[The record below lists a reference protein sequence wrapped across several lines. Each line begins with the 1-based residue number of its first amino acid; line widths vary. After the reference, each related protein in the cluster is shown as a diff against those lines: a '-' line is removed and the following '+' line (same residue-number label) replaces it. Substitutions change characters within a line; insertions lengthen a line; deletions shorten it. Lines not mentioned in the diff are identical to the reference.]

1 MVTEKQAEKRL
12 LLQIKSGR
20 ILDIF
25 WAFFNKTIIPLGLV
39 GYDMIITNSALPA
52 LLALTISY
60 PTSAN
65 GIIVK
70 YQIMSLNQGQL
81 AIITRKKKEN
91 A

>member
-39 GYDMIITNSALPA
+39 GYDMNYNQLGATCLVGFDH
-52 LLALTISY
+52 LIS
-60 PTSAN
+60 N
-65 GIIVK
+65 K
-70 YQIMSLNQGQL
+70 REWN
-81 AIITRKKKEN
+81 N
-91 A
+91 C